1 MLLLLL
7 MLNHNINKSNTI
19 MLYILLMLNNNNNKS
34 NNIMLFL
41 LFNIII
47 LLRVVQSSVIIK
59 L

>member
-1 MLLLLL
+1 MLL
-7 MLNHNINKSNTI
+7 MLNNNINKSNNI
-19 MLYILLMLNNNNNKS
+19 MLYMLLMLNNNNNKS

>member
-1 MLLLLL
+1 MLLMLL
-7 MLNHNINKSNTI
+7 MLNNNINKSNNI
-19 MLYILLMLNNNNNKS
+19 MLYMLLMLNNNNNKS

>member
-1 MLLLLL
+1 MLLMLL
-7 MLNHNINKSNTI
+7 MLNNNINKSNNI
-19 MLYILLMLNNNNNKS
+19 MLYMLLMLNNNNNKS
-34 NNIMLFL
+34 NNIILFL